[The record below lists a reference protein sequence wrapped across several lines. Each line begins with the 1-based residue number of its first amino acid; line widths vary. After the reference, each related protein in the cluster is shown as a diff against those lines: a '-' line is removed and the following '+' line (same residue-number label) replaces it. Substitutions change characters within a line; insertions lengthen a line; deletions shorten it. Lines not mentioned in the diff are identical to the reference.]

1 MVKVQRSLLKT
12 LERLAL
18 SKRGGGQGQRRRR
31 GRRPR
36 RGQRTTMSA
45 GRMDRRTLGHV
56 EAAHAAILQRPFVA
70 SVPEGCVYDGEQG
83 TINRCL
89 LDNTIAIGAGSTAG
103 IIVFH
108 PNSGAGHSVG
118 VTDGSTAY
126 AALTGTVTTSTAATP
141 GWQLLSNTASKVRSL
156 AASIRFSLP
165 SLSMTTV
172 VGEFCVG
179 VCSLDTIY
187 SSTNVNSLFLISQA
201 RANITRDLHEV
212 RWYPGSFDSKYC
224 NAPGGGFTPTS
235 VGSDLND
242 TNVVFVGF
250 RGLPNL
256 STIAFNVC
264 NIVEWTPRA
273 ISGLSVSSKTSA
285 GSNHQ
290 HTVATLHESSPGWHH
305 TAKQTAER
313 LLEDVVGHGERLAQ
327 KGLRLASGKIFEGAM
342 SAFGL

>member
-1 MVKVQRSLLKT
+1 MVKVQRSLLRT

-18 SKRGGGQGQRRRR
+18 SKRGGNQTSRGKRR
-31 GRRPR
+31 GRRQR
-36 RGQRTTMSA
+36 RGNYQTRS

-56 EAAHAAILQRPFVA
+56 EASHAALMQRPFVA
-70 SVPEGCVYDGEQG
+70 SIPEGCVYDGEQG

-89 LDNTIAIGAGSTAG
+89 LDSTIALGAGATAG
-103 IIVFH
+103 VIVFH
-108 PNSGAGHSVG
+108 PNSGAGHAQG
-118 VTDGSTAY
+118 VIDGNTAY
-126 AALTGTVTTSTAATP
+126 TSLLTAMTTSASATP
-141 GWQLLSNTASKVRSL
+141 GWTLLSSTASKVRSV
-156 AASIRFSLP
+156 ASSIRFSIP
-165 SLSMTTV
+165 SVSMTTV

-212 RWYPGSFDSKYC
+212 RWYPGAFDSRYA
-224 NAPGGGFTPTS
+224 NSPAASATPVTL
-235 VGSDLND
+235 GSDVND
-242 TNVVFVGF
+242 TNVVFIGF
-250 RGLPNL
+250 RGVPGLT
-256 STIAFNVC
+256 TIAYNTC

-273 ISGLSVSSKTSA
+273 TAGLSVTTKTSA

-290 HTVATLHESSPGWHH
+290 HTVATLHEAAPGWHH

-313 LLEDVVGHGERLAQ
+313 LLEDVVHHGEKLAQ

-342 SAFGL
+342 TAFGL